1 MKLKK
6 KKIPHHLCQK
16 LCSSGNIHSHF
27 LLLGRT
33 QGGPL
38 ELADVRQ
45 VWLEKGQHSSC
56 LLFCKAHR
64 MFRARGQICVGTY
77 YLG

>member
-6 KKIPHHLCQK
+6 KKKIPRHLCQK
-16 LCSSGNIHSHF
+16 LCSGNNQSYF
-27 LLLGRT
+27 LFLGRT

-45 VWLEKGQHSSC
+45 VWLEKGQDSSC
-56 LLFCKAHR
+56 LLFCKAYR
-64 MFRARGQICVGTY
+64 IFKG
-77 YLG
+77 